1 VSEQKMA
8 NAVRVDGFELLGEV
22 GRGATATI
30 MLAREIASGE
40 RVCLKLFH
48 PKLFQET
55 TSQARIRREMEVS
68 LKLKH
73 PNILPVRRVVLDT
86 QNPLMVMD
94 YIPGKNLEKFQ
105 GNLPYVLPEVAV
117 LLVIPILRA
126 LEYAHRKG
134 IVHRDLKPENVLVR
148 EDGQVFVADFGLA
161 KWRDNN
167 VTNQSNTLLGS
178 VDYMSPEQVRGD
190 TVGPASDLFSV
201 GGILYFL
208 TTGTRPF
215 TRPSLVATLDA
226 VKSADPEIPQKRNP
240 KISNRLSR
248 LIQKALKK
256 DTADRYASAEEMRT
270 ALESY
275 LAEVGLAGEDFNMHE
290 WAADPSGV
298 SLEALKTSTETLAQR
313 AEKSLNAR
321 DWDAFIEIQSH
332 LSLKAPDSEALKR
345 LSAVYRDT
353 RRTDNR
359 RRFWWVPIAA
369 VLLLVFAGFGVKR
382 WVGGFAQPVERV
394 AVVPAAPPAVPA
406 VAPTAEVVP
415 TALETKPAEMP
426 AKPVEE
432 APKPVT
438 VAKKAK
444 PAQAEVEKKPG
455 SGTVWFRLPEDID
468 VFWNGNRVDPR
479 KPLYNQK
486 FGTHELRMVRP
497 GFEPITAKVE
507 VTPAK
512 PTVIKVD

>member
-1 VSEQKMA
+1 MA
-8 NAVRVDGFELLGEV
+8 NAVHVDGFELLSEV
-22 GRGATATI
+22 GRGATARI
-30 MLAREIASGE
+30 VLAREIATGE

-86 QNPLMVMD
+86 ENPLMVMD

-117 LLVIPILRA
+117 LIILPILRA

-226 VKSADPEIPQKRNP
+226 VKTADPEVPQKRNP
-240 KISNRLSR
+240 KVSNRLSR

-270 ALESY
+270 ALEGY
-275 LAEVGLAGEDFNMHE
+275 LSEVGLAGEDFNMHE

-298 SLEALKTSTETLAQR
+298 SLEALKTSTETLAIR

-321 DWDAFIEIQSH
+321 DWDSFIEIQSH

-345 LSAVYRDT
+345 LSAAYRDT
-353 RRTDNR
+353 RRTETR
-359 RRFWWVPIAA
+359 RRFWWVPVAA
-369 VLLLVFAGFGVKR
+369 ILLLFFAGFGVKR
-382 WVGGFAQPVERV
+382 WVSSFAQTTAQTVQMPVSQPV
-394 AVVPAAPPAVPA
+394 AIA
-406 VAPTAEVVP
+406 AEVKAPEVENP
-415 TALETKPAEMP
+415 EPMQASAE
-426 AKPVEE
+426 PVQPVRE
-432 APKPVT
+432 APKKIPAKAQK
-438 VAKKAK
+438 VARTE
-444 PAQAEVEKKPG
+444 PEKKPG

-468 VFWNGNRVDPR
+468 VFWDGNRVDPR